1 MQDLDFSEVKRVAE
15 IGSGPGFIGKYIATK
30 SPALQALWL
39 NDINPSAKQYFK
51 DTNEDSRT
59 HFALQDGKEFLQQQE
74 AFDVVVCNPPYLP
87 KPKSID
93 DNAYEGLSLAEYPIS
108 NCKSFLTSHGRL
120 FIVLPTFAEFP
131 LFHALSHPEIAVKIL
146 REKEV
151 LLKVSTVLNNPE
163 WMDYL
168 LSKGLKKE
176 IKQGHE
182 YWQTIKVLQITPQRS
197 V

>member
-1 MQDLDFSEVKRVAE
+1 
-15 IGSGPGFIGKYIATK
+15 
-30 SPALQALWL
+30 L